1 MNTLMLELKKVG
13 ANFRTYFGIAIL
25 WGLGVLIGINVWYNP
40 SLVPLRQ
47 FGFQLSGLYVPGLTL
62 YPLAVVGPVVTVL
75 IAGESIAGERI
86 KGTLRMVLAKPVTRE
101 QFYLGKVYLI
111 LVYAFFIVFSTLL
124 VTAVLGLMLF
134 GGGDVILPNELSNF
148 GDGFFSVPAWEAAW
162 RLVLCGIA
170 VSLYILAFASVA
182 LFFSSFLNHSLASPV
197 FTLVMTTA
205 FTVLENLEFFSPLAP
220 YLITHHFLYW
230 QNFMV
235 QQIDWSGFS
244 SSLGVVMLYIA
255 GGFFGGG
262 VFFHFR
268 DETD

>member
-1 MNTLMLELKKVG
+1 MNTLILELKKVR
-13 ANFRTYFGIAIL
+13 ANFRTYFGIIIL

-47 FGFQLSGLYVPGLTL
+47 FGFHLSGLYVPGLTL

-86 KGTLRMVLAKPVTRE
+86 RGTLRMVLSKPVTRQ
-101 QFYLGKVYLI
+101 QFYMGKVYLI
-111 LVYAFFIVFSTLL
+111 IVYSFFIVFSTLL
-124 VTAVLGLMLF
+124 VTAVLGLILF
-134 GGGDVILPNELSNF
+134 GGGEVILPNELSNF
-148 GDGFFSVPAWEAAW
+148 SEGFFNVPAEEALW
-162 RLVLCGIA
+162 RLASSGIA
-170 VSLYILAFASVA
+170 VSLYVLAFASVA

-205 FTVLENLEFFSPLAP
+205 FTVLENLEFFRPFAP

-235 QQIDWSGFS
+235 HEIDWLGFF
-244 SSLGVVMLYIA
+244 SSLGVVMVYIA
-255 GGFFGGG
+255 GGIIGGG
-262 VFFHFR
+262 LIFRYR